1 MTRHLR
7 SIGSLLLAPLLLTG
21 TVPCVA
27 QDKPAQPHLATH
39 RITGLFAPD
48 RETDLR
54 RALEQLPEVELISL
68 NFDHAEATFRYDPAK
83 AFPGTKPDD
92 IAKRFNEKLRS
103 ASSHTLGVQH
113 LDPAIAKDQLV
124 RIEIPVAGLDCRACS
139 LAAYEIVAKIDGVYQ
154 ATASF
159 KEGRITALFD
169 STKTDRAALITALI
183 KRNVTVP
190 AP

>member
-1 MTRHLR
+1 VITQYFRC
-7 SIGSLLLAPLLLTG
+7 ICFLLLAVTAP
-21 TVPCVA
+21 VIA
-27 QDKPAQPHLATH
+27 EDKPAQPQLATH

-48 RETDLR
+48 REIDLR

-83 AFPGTKPDD
+83 AFPGTKPAD
-92 IAKRFNEKLRS
+92 IEKRFNDKLRS
-103 ASSHTLGVQH
+103 ASSHTLGVQP
-113 LDPAIAKDQLV
+113 LDPTIPKDKLT

-159 KEGRITALFD
+159 KEGRITALID
-169 STKTDRAALITALI
+169 PTKTDRAALIAALT

-190 AP
+190 TP